1 MDDLEVLSNKLKTI
15 IAQYDTRWFLGNL
28 SLLINSI
35 DGKANDQLG
44 KLSSPMRQLYYLGGL
59 LMSSDNN
66 NGKKIQYSDEEWQEM
81 IDLLN
86 KIELEYYKNY
96 FPKTEETITE
106 EWKAHREIAMPSFLS
121 YFNQGP
127 LNYEEQSINWI
138 IDLFSPMDDTIEKNY
153 GIKTTDLISFYN
165 AIDNL
170 FNSNFNAAISH
181 NYRDNWEQYSNFPLI
196 VAEEAPQEIKDLFD
210 ENRKYTLLSVVDFGM
225 NLRFKKEDLTDESL
239 TIEKINRILSLFSIK
254 RKEQDFLFYTQ
265 TKPLNPLIEFP
276 IIDLEDGLFQVF
288 EIKQIL
294 HSIQYHLEKLCSNQC
309 QDKFVKQKGSL
320 LESNIIDLFKQLF
333 GEKDLRVYQSYYVV
347 DGCEQDILLIWG
359 KYAFIIEA
367 KAYNIKEPFRD
378 PEKAFVRIKND
389 FDSCIGYAYEQTKRV
404 EKYFI
409 DSKNI
414 EIKDKNGNIIDTID
428 TTKIKYDFSII
439 VNQKSFGPIQTNLE
453 VMLHKEKDDD
463 VLPWA
468 VKFDDLEVFIKT
480 LIAQKKKPTLFVDFL
495 LTRELL
501 HGHIICDDELQ
512 ICGGFLS
519 KKITK
524 RIAEDE
530 SKMIYTVPDL
540 ANLFDEQYKRGMGFK
555 NERNIE
561 HKKSG
566 NTLFW

>member
-1 MDDLEVLSNKLKTI
+1 MDELEVLSNKLKAI
-15 IAQYDTRWFLGNL
+15 LAKYDTRWFLGNL
-28 SLLINSI
+28 SFLITCI

-59 LMSSDNN
+59 LMSSANN
-66 NGKKIQYSDEEWQEM
+66 NGIKIQYSDEEWQEI

-86 KIELEYYKNY
+86 KIELEYYKNF

-106 EWKAHREIAMPSFLS
+106 EWKNHREIAMPSFLS

-138 IDLFSPMDDTIEKNY
+138 IDLFSKMDDTIEKNY

-165 AIDNL
+165 AIDSL
-170 FNSNFNAAISH
+170 FQSNFNATITH
-181 NYRDNWEQYSNFPLI
+181 NYRDNWEQYSNYPLF
-196 VAEEAPQEIKDLFD
+196 VADEAPQELKDLFD

-239 TIEKINRILSLFSIK
+239 TIEKINKILSLLSTK

-294 HSIQYHLEKLCSNQC
+294 HSIQYHLEKLCNNQC

-320 LESNIIDLFKQLF
+320 LETNIIELFKQLF
-333 GEKDLRVYQSYYVV
+333 GEKDFRIYQSYYVV
-347 DGCEQDILLIWG
+347 DGCEQDILLIFG

-378 PEKAFVRIKND
+378 PEKAFLRIKND
-389 FDSCIGYAYEQTKRV
+389 FDSCIGYAYEQTRRV

-409 DSKNI
+409 DGKNI
-414 EIKDKNGNIIDTID
+414 DIKDKNGNIIDTID
-428 TTKIKYDFSII
+428 TTKIEYDFSII

-453 VMLHKEKDDD
+453 LLLHKEKDDD

-495 LTRELL
+495 LIRELL

-524 RIAEDE
+524 RVAEDE
-530 SKMIYTVPDL
+530 STMIYTIPDL

-561 HKKSG
+561 YKKSG